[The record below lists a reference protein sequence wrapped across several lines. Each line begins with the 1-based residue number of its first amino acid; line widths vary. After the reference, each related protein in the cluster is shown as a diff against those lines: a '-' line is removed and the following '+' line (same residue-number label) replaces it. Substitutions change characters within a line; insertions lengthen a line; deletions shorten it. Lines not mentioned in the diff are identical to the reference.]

1 MANPLHV
8 FRKYQYVFLVGFG
21 IMLMF
26 AFVVAPPLSDYL
38 QSRAETAG
46 GGNPVAVTW
55 KGGELREVDLARLRT
70 RHLLT
75 TRFLESLVR
84 RVEAVEAVTV
94 NWQGEQVSLIKGLSY
109 PWVGRGMN
117 ADNAPIYQI
126 VVQGEVV
133 EVPQTSVRLI
143 SPKVQLV
150 SQASSEEELVQR
162 LMLAEKAK
170 ELGVVISDAAI
181 QDYLDNLCDV
191 SETNRPDYSVLL
203 RDATSGR
210 LDTKQFNAQMAIEL
224 AAQRMLIMSQG
235 GLYAAPPELLYEC
248 YNRLNRQVVAELLA
262 VDVASLIGEV
272 PQPTDQDTAALYE
285 QGKSRFPFPLS
296 PDPGFKRRE
305 KIAFGYFKGVFD
317 EFLQREMD
325 VIRPSITNEQIEK
338 YYEDNKATEFK
349 VPELPAAESAK
360 TTDTPSGD
368 QPSPEAG
375 APATTPVPGVPPAE
389 GTSPEAKPETA
400 PGEPAQESPAGGEP
414 AKESPAESPAK
425 TEPSAP
431 PTPDS
436 PAPADPGSGG
446 QTDNPPTPQPS
457 DGQPDGTGPNSL
469 SPTSSG
475 GTEVTLVSY
484 QADPAKTEPGV
495 TPPTGDVVA
504 PGTPEAAKPGDTA
517 AKPDSPVTYKPLD
530 DKLRE
535 EIRDTLARRDARQP
549 AQEKLEKAVDQA
561 RSLVERYAQQLS
573 RSKLLSNTAPPA
585 PLDFAAIAK
594 DYNLVHQKTPLMDVL
609 DISGIQQANPA
620 EDDPPY
626 YEFARATETLFGQQ
640 TGMVRRTLVD
650 VAYNENIAIF
660 VPRRLVDGILPQGGF
675 PIPPEKLFIYW
686 REEVVPEEV
695 PPLTTVRDEVVK
707 AWKMQNAL
715 PLARTKAEQLAK
727 QAGEAGKPLSEVFVD
742 NAANVIKSNP
752 FSWMTRGALP
762 GSMGAQPMLS
772 PVTGTAGGQPVTIS
786 GAGQDFMQAV
796 FDLDVGQVGVAVNQ
810 PQKFVYVVRVDS
822 QEPTDEQRRAAFF
835 AAGITPEV
843 NYLVQMEQ
851 ADIIRDWY
859 TGLEKEYQVSWKR
872 DPERNWN
879 VE

>member
-1 MANPLHV
+1 
-8 FRKYQYVFLVGFG
+8 
-21 IMLMF
+21 
-26 AFVVAPPLSDYL
+26 
-38 QSRAETAG
+38 
-46 GGNPVAVTW
+46 
-55 KGGELREVDLARLRT
+55 
-70 RHLLT
+70 
-75 TRFLESLVR
+75 
-84 RVEAVEAVTV
+84 
-94 NWQGEQVSLIKGLSY
+94 
-109 PWVGRGMN
+109 
-117 ADNAPIYQI
+117 
-126 VVQGEVV
+126 
-133 EVPQTSVRLI
+133 
-143 SPKVQLV
+143 
-150 SQASSEEELVQR
+150 
-162 LMLAEKAK
+162 
-170 ELGVVISDAAI
+170 
-181 QDYLDNLCDV
+181 
-191 SETNRPDYSVLL
+191 
-203 RDATSGR
+203 
-210 LDTKQFNAQMAIEL
+210 
-224 AAQRMLIMSQG
+224 
-235 GLYAAPPELLYEC
+235 
-248 YNRLNRQVVAELLA
+248 
-262 VDVASLIGEV
+262 
-272 PQPTDQDTAALYE
+272 
-285 QGKSRFPFPLS
+285 LS

-349 VPELPAAESAK
+349 VPELPAAESAT

-457 DGQPDGTGPNSL
+457 DGQPDGPGPNSL

-484 QADPAKTEPGV
+484 PSDGPLVPQPQEPAQEPAPPAPTGTDQPQPAPDTPANPETPKTEPAPTQDTSPATPGPVTGDAQTMPADPAKTEPGV